1 MEIVSVA
8 AEMSARSRALRGE
21 GQVVALVPTMG
32 ALHDGH
38 LSLVRIASELADFT
52 VASVFVNP
60 TQFGPAEDFERYPR
74 DLVKDAALAESA
86 GCDLLFAPD
95 ASDVYPPHYATI
107 VHVQRMSQKMCGA
120 LRPGHFD
127 GVATVVAK
135 LFNIVRPSI
144 AVFGQKDGQQLAII
158 ERMTADL
165 NLGVEIVRAPTMRE
179 PDGLAMSSRNAY
191 LTKEERTQ
199 APALFRALEHARS
212 AYEAGERDALE
223 VVEAVRARIERESSA
238 KVQYVAAVDAATLE
252 DVATLRPGT
261 MVALAAVL
269 GATRLID
276 NIVLE

>member
-1 MEIVSVA
+1 MEIVRTA
-8 AEMSARSRALRGE
+8 AEMSVRSRALRGE

-38 LSLVRIASELADFT
+38 LSLIRIASELADFT

-60 TQFGPAEDFERYPR
+60 TQFGPSEDFDRYPR
-74 DLVKDAALAESA
+74 DLSKDGALAESA

-95 ASDVYPPHYATI
+95 AAEIYPPHYATV
-107 VHVQRMSQKMCGA
+107 VHVQRMSQKLCGA

-165 NLGVEIVRAPTMRE
+165 NLGVVVVRAPTVRE

-191 LTKEERTQ
+191 LTKEERAQ
-199 APALFRALEHARS
+199 APALFRALEHGRS
-212 AYEAGERDALE
+212 LYEAGERDALK
-223 VVEAVRARIERESSA
+223 VAEAVKGMVERESSA
-238 KVQYVAAVDAATLE
+238 SVQYVAAVDSETLE
-252 DVATLRPGT
+252 DVTVLRPGA
-261 MVALAAVL
+261 MIALAAVL
-269 GATRLID
+269 GSTRLID
-276 NIVLE
+276 NVVLS